1 LDKTIA
7 GITVDTKLHFTT
19 HWAPTV
25 ENAHLNIEPFLSS
38 TQEEKDKVKN
48 ICLSNTGRICGALF
62 AFGAIPFYEGND
74 MVSVFL

>member
-25 ENAHLNIEPFLSS
+25 ENAHLNIERFLSS
-38 TQEEKDKVKN
+38 TQAEKDRVKN
-48 ICLSNTGRICGALF
+48 IHMPQRV
-62 AFGAIPFYEGND
+62 IPG
-74 MVSVFL
+74 SVRTHDYDPFRGFKR